1 MIVKYKLEL
10 DASRHPV
17 LVKEQS
23 YRYGTAKLDAPEK
36 IVEMVNVCF
45 HLSDMAEEY
54 AFMLGMDSAS
64 TVTGVFELSHGC
76 VNATLMCPREA
87 YLRAL
92 LVGAVGIVLIHNHPS
107 GEISPSREDLVVFA
121 RMKDAGDILGMKLLD
136 FIIVG
141 NGRFLSFCKEGMLED
156 KKNREKIC
164 SEQYFSVYSDKR
176 CVS

>member
-1 MIVKYKLEL
+1 MIEKYSMEL
-10 DASRHPV
+10 DSKKHPI
-17 LVKEQS
+17 LIRENG
-23 YRYGTAKLDAPEK
+23 YEYENTKLDSPEK
-36 IVEMVNVCF
+36 IVCMLNTCF
-45 HLSDMAEEY
+45 HLSSMAEEY

-107 GEISPSREDLVVFA
+107 GEISPSREDLVAFE
-121 RMKDAGDILGMKLLD
+121 RMKEAGDILGMKLLD

-141 NGRFLSFCKEGMLED
+141 NRKFLSFRKEGMLWE
-156 KKNREKIC
+156 KKDN
-164 SEQYFSVYSDKR
+164 
-176 CVS
+176 

>member
-1 MIVKYKLEL
+1 MIEKYSMEL
-10 DASRHPV
+10 DSKKHPV
-17 LVKEQS
+17 LIRENG
-23 YRYGTAKLDAPEK
+23 YEYENTKLDSPEK
-36 IVEMVNVCF
+36 IVCMLNTCF
-45 HLSDMAEEY
+45 HLSSMAEEY

-107 GEISPSREDLVVFA
+107 GEISPSKDDLVVFA
-121 RMKDAGDILGMKLLD
+121 RMKEAGDILGMKLLD

-141 NGRFLSFCKEGMLED
+141 NGKFLSFCKEGMLED

-164 SEQYFSVYSDKR
+164 SEQHAQSTVIKDA
-176 CVS
+176 